1 MISIV
6 TVTYND
12 CVGLRKTLDSVFSQ
26 DIPRD
31 RFQYVVVDGASTD
44 GTLELLEGCDADIF
58 LSEPD
63 SGIFNAMN
71 KGLSLSKGKHVLFLN
86 AGDVLYNKKVL
97 SGMCS
102 ASESSSKN
110 TFIFGRV
117 QVSSSDGWVFPPF
130 KVSALQMSEWVEFK
144 QPHHQGCLFPI
155 EFYRSNRYLEK
166 FAVASDIDYKLR
178 ALEHSDFLLLDEIVS
193 IFDYSGVSS
202 NVGNWHSY
210 RLIHG
215 ELDKIYKEHGFGRR
229 FRLRVLFNY
238 TVKYVL
244 SLVGKNYL
252 YAFLRR
258 FYK

>member
-6 TVTYND
+6 TVNYND
-12 CVGLRKTLDSVFSQ
+12 SVGLKKTLDSVFSQ
-26 DIPRD
+26 NISRD
-31 RFQYVVVDGASTD
+31 QFQYIVVDGASTD
-44 GTLELLEGCDADIF
+44 GTLELMENCGVDTF

-86 AGDVLYNKKVL
+86 AGDILYNKNVL
-97 SGMCS
+97 SRLCK
-102 ASESSSKN
+102 ASVSSSKN

-117 QVSSSDGWVFPPF
+117 QVSSVDGWVFPPF
-130 KVSALQMSEWVEFK
+130 KITALKIPKWLKFK

-155 EFYRSNRYLEK
+155 EFYQSNKYLEK

-178 ALEHSDFLLLDEIVS
+178 ALEGGGALFLDEIVS
-193 IFDYSGVSS
+193 VFDYSGVSS
-202 NVGNWHSY
+202 DIGDWDSF

-215 ELDKIYKEHGFGRR
+215 ELDEIYKEHEFSRR

-238 TVKYVL
+238 TVKYSI
-244 SLVGKNYL
+244 SLIGKKYL
-252 YAFLRR
+252 YSFLRF